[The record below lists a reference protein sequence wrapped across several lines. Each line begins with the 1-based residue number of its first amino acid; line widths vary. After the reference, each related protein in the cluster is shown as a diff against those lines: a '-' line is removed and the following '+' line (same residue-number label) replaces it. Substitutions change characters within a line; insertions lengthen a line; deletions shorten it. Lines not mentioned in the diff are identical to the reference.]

1 MDSVELRRR
10 RALRTLVTGAAL
22 AAAAAAGAVAVLIWQ
37 AEPGPRAG
45 AVAPAT
51 ASAAAVP
58 PSASPSTVV
67 QAVPLP
73 APARVEQ
80 GIPVGYPHTLAGA
93 VSAAAHYTEARDL
106 LSPDAVPGQ
115 MMVMA
120 RQNDEE
126 FFKLT
131 SLAIADARD
140 WRRLLGLPEAGGSTG
155 SDFIAFQ
162 VRAYQTESVSADA
175 VDVWLLTT
183 QTPTVGG
190 IQHGTGVFAVAAPV
204 VWDGDD
210 WRLTSK
216 KMRQTPRVAQPG
228 TTQADAAGWRPV
240 AYQH

>member
-37 AEPGPRAG
+37 AGPGPRAG
-45 AVAPAT
+45 AAAPAT

-73 APARVEQ
+73 APARVEK

-115 MMVMA
+115 MRVMA
-120 RQNDEE
+120 GKDDEN

-155 SDFIAFQ
+155 SDFIALQ
-162 VRAYQTESVSADA
+162 VRAYQATAVSADA

-190 IQHGTGVFAVAAPV
+190 IQHGTGVFAIAAPV
-204 VWDGDD
+204 VWDGGD
-210 WRLTSK
+210 WHLTEK
-216 KMRQTPRVAQPG
+216 KVTQSPVVEDPG
-228 TTQADAAGWRPV
+228 TAQADAAGWRPV

>member
-1 MDSVELRRR
+1 MDSVELRRH
-10 RALRTLVTGAAL
+10 RALRRLATGAAL
-22 AAAAAAGAVAVLIWQ
+22 AAAAAAGAVAVLLWQ
-37 AEPGPRAG
+37 TGPEPGAG
-45 AVAPAT
+45 AAAPAT

-67 QAVPLP
+67 DAVPLP

-106 LSPDAVPGQ
+106 LSPDAVPDQ

-120 RQNDEE
+120 RKGED

-140 WRRLLGLPEAGGSTG
+140 WRRLLGLPEAGNSTG

-162 VRAYQTESVSADA
+162 VRAYQVESASADA

-190 IQHGTGVFAVAAPV
+190 IQHGTGVFAIAAPM
-204 VWDGDD
+204 VWNGTD
-210 WRLTSK
+210 WRLTAQE
-216 KMRQTPRVAQPG
+216 MRQFPVVAQPG
-228 TTQADAAGWRPV
+228 TAQADAAGWRPV

>member
-37 AEPGPRAG
+37 ADPEPRAG
-45 AVAPAT
+45 TAAPAS
-51 ASAAAVP
+51 ASAAAAP

-73 APARVEQ
+73 APARVEK
-80 GIPVGYPHTLAGA
+80 GIPIGYPHTMAGA

-115 MMVMA
+115 MRVMA
-120 RQNDEE
+120 GQDDEN

-140 WRRLLGLPEAGGSTG
+140 WRRLLGLPAAGGSTG
-155 SDFIAFQ
+155 SDFIALQ
-162 VRAYQTESVSADA
+162 VRAYQATAVSADA

-190 IQHGTGVFAVAAPV
+190 VQHGTGVFAIAAPV
-204 VWDGDD
+204 VWDEGD
-210 WRLTSK
+210 WHLTEK
-216 KMRQTPRVAQPG
+216 KITQSPVVEDPG
-228 TTQADAAGWRPV
+228 TAQADAAGWRPV

>member
-22 AAAAAAGAVAVLIWQ
+22 AAAAVAGAVAVLVWQ
-37 AEPGPRAG
+37 AEPEPRAG
-45 AVAPAT
+45 T
-51 ASAAAVP
+51 AASSSAAAAP

-73 APARVEQ
+73 APARVEK
-80 GIPVGYPHTLAGA
+80 GIPIGYPHTMAGA

-106 LSPDAVPGQ
+106 LSPDTVPDQ

-120 RQNDEE
+120 RKGED

-216 KMRQTPRVAQPG
+216 KMRDTPVVAQPG
-228 TTQADAAGWRPV
+228 TVQADAAGWRPV